1 MPTTQSDHHSR
12 PLLPESRIRTFL
24 FRLVPLLVVLLG
36 GFQEAHADQ
45 PFSWQSVSFDGGPSF
60 LLAGSVSGTLNG
72 QSIPSSNLLNLE
84 NTGMMF
90 HVRWG
95 SYVLPHLGLR
105 FSVGYETYAGNRG
118 FPGLSAMP
126 LTVGATIP
134 LWDPRSGERKIIPYF
149 ATDLGPSFNSIS
161 TNSGNAGTASF
172 NVDAGG
178 GVLYRMTDRVS
189 IYGEAVL
196 AYTDSPISTRGLS
209 SSASFLSSG
218 PMWTFPVVFGVT
230 YEFRTPGSHPSS

>member
-1 MPTTQSDHHSR
+1 MPTILKDRSLSR
-12 PLLPESRIRTFL
+12 LSSGSGIRVFLRIVVAFGLLLGHLQESR
-24 FRLVPLLVVLLG
+24 
-36 GFQEAHADQ
+36 ADQ
-45 PFSWQSVSFDGGPSF
+45 PFSWQSVSFDGGPSV
-60 LLAGSVSGTLNG
+60 LLAGSVLGTLNG
-72 QSIPSSNLLNLE
+72 QPVPSTNLLDLE

-105 FSVGYETYAGNRG
+105 FSVGYETYSGSRG

-126 LTVGATIP
+126 LTVGATVP
-134 LWDPRSGERKIIPYF
+134 LWDPRRGGHMIIPYF

-172 NVDAGG
+172 TMDWGG

-189 IYGEAVL
+189 LYGEAV
-196 AYTDSPISTRGLS
+196 AVYTDSPISTRGLA
-209 SSASFLSSG
+209 SSASNLSSS
-218 PMWTFPVVFGVT
+218 PLWSLPVVFGVT
-230 YEFRTPGSHPSS
+230 YEFRGPGSAPAS

>member
-1 MPTTQSDHHSR
+1 MPTILSARFSHCSFR
-12 PLLPESRIRTFL
+12 NFGIRAFFRSIALLC
-24 FRLVPLLVVLLG
+24 VLSG
-36 GFQEAHADQ
+36 PFQEAWADQ
-45 PFSWQSVSFDGGPSF
+45 PFSWQSVSFDGGPSV
-60 LLAGSVSGTLNG
+60 LLAGSVVGNLNG
-72 QSIPSSNLLNLE
+72 QPVPSTNLLNLE

-105 FSVGYETYAGNRG
+105 FSVGYESYSGSRG

-126 LTVGATIP
+126 LTVGATVP
-134 LWDPRSGERKIIPYF
+134 LWDPRSGDRSVIPYF

-172 NVDAGG
+172 SVDFGG

-189 IYGEAVL
+189 VYGEAVV
-196 AYTDSPISTRGLS
+196 AYTDSPISTRGLA
-209 SSASFLSSG
+209 ASGSTLSSG
-218 PMWTFPVVFGVT
+218 PLWALPIVFGVT
-230 YEFRTPGSHPSS
+230 YEFMTPGSRPSS